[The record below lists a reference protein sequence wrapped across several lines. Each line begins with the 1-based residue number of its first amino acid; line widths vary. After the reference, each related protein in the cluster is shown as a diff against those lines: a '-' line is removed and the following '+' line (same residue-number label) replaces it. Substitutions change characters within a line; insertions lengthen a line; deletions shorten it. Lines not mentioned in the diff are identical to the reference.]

1 MEIVV
6 SRLSQVCQK
15 NSGMRSWITSL
26 SLAMML
32 AMVGCGGGSST
43 TGSNTTATPTFS
55 PGGGTYTSSQPVTI
69 SDATSGA
76 VLYCTTDGTT
86 PTSSSPKCSQP
97 TTVFQTEFLQ
107 AIAVAPGKA
116 ASAVASAGYVI
127 NLNAAPTPTFNPTGG
142 IYSGAQQVTIGDSLS
157 GANLYYTL
165 DGSTPTANSTL
176 YTGPVTI
183 SQSSTLNAVAFATG
197 YTSSGV
203 ATAAYVIQGAALVP
217 TVSSLSPTSA
227 PADGAAFT
235 LTVNGTNFDSGST
248 VKWGS
253 TALATTYVSATKL
266 TAAVPAN
273 LIATAGSVVIT
284 VTTSAGTSAYA
295 AFTVNPALPAI
306 TSLSPSSAA
315 AGGAGF
321 KLTVTG
327 TNFDSSAKINW
338 NGSAL
343 TTAFVSATSL
353 TTSVPASL
361 IADAGSAT
369 VTVTASVGTSNNLTF
384 TIINTAAIPTVTAL
398 NPATGAAGTSVAVT
412 GTNFTGATAVNFG
425 TTPATSYTVNSATS
439 ITAVSPAGTGA
450 VDVTVVTPNGTSAT
464 VAADQFTYPSASGTP
479 LNGFVVSGTGSSAV
493 GLSASVQLYAAGT
506 AAYGPVASPGATK
519 IGSAAQTNPA
529 TGAFTV
535 NYDCSTAPVPGD
547 QLYLV
552 ATGSNSQAVLMTVL
566 GSCSGLQSGASY
578 TINEAT
584 TVASVYALQQFM
596 AADGSIGALISSPSS
611 LSYTGLSNA
620 FKTVSNLVDPSA
632 GVVRDHTPAYPTTF
646 GTGDPNIVNNS
657 TVPQARINTLANA
670 LNTCVSNS
678 SGCSGLFSAAKVG
691 SAEPANT
698 LQAIL
703 NIAQNPGSNAGGVY
717 AAATG
722 TAFTPVLA
730 AAPNDWTLALTFTG
744 GGFGVAPSISGTD
757 SAGNSGVGPVIS
769 TSLAIDANGNV
780 FVAGFGEDG
789 YPSFNIDLPILAE
802 FNNLGAPALQAPAT
816 EVSSDTTPLITFGG
830 YNVGQI
836 VNSGL
841 GLSSVAIDTNGNIWA
856 GDLSSGSLF
865 TVSSSLSLL
874 ASAVEGQPVYS
885 LAFDNDNNA
894 WVVGDNL
901 GEYTYAAGNTTLQE
915 TTLNGASSA
924 YSFRRGSDLVF
935 DSTFNLWSYDYS
947 ASTIYQIT
955 TDGSLI
961 YSAYPTR
968 GTGSTQAMSLAA
980 DNLGNVYACGDAGGT
995 TLDVFNVG
1003 LVASGNTPTTTYP
1016 LGSRGCGQ
1024 QLLLDGQGHLF
1035 AISNGFGRAGITGST
1050 IDEYTTAGVAIS
1062 PANGYTGTSST
1073 EQPTITIDSDG
1084 AISSNL
1090 GYSPRTGAIDG
1101 SGNLWLVNAD
1111 TSNSGGSGCAT
1122 ACSTGN
1128 VLVEFIGLAAP
1139 VVTPTSTALVNGQFG
1154 VRP

>member
-1 MEIVV
+1 MTAKV
-6 SRLSQVCQK
+6 SSWFAVLF
-15 NSGMRSWITSL
+15 SGLVIIL
-26 SLAMML
+26 LAT
-32 AMVGCGGGSST
+32 GCGGGGSSST
-43 TGSNTTATPTFS
+43 ASNVTATPTFS

-107 AIAVAPGKA
+107 AIAVAPGKT

-127 NLNAAPTPTFNPTGG
+127 SLKAAPTPTFNPTGG
-142 IYSGAQQVTIGDSLS
+142 TYSGAQQVTIGDSLS
-157 GANLYYTL
+157 GVNLYYTL

-183 SQSSTLNAVAFATG
+183 SQSSTLNAIAIATG
-197 YTSSGV
+197 YANSGI

-235 LTVNGTNFDSGST
+235 LTVNGTNFDSGSI

-253 TALATTYVSATKL
+253 TALATTYGSATKL

-284 VTTSAGTSAYA
+284 VTTSAGSSAYA

-321 KLTVTG
+321 TLTVTG

-343 TTAFVSATSL
+343 TTTDVSATSL
-353 TTSVPASL
+353 TASVPASL
-361 IADAGSAT
+361 IANAGSAT

-425 TTPATSYTVNSATS
+425 TTPATSYTVSSATS
-439 ITAVSPAGTGA
+439 ITAVSPVGTGT

-506 AAYGPVASPGATK
+506 AAYGPVGDPVVTK
-519 IGSAAQTNPA
+519 IGSAAQTNPT

-535 NYDCSTAPVPGD
+535 TYDCSTAQAPGD

-552 ATGSNSQAVLMTVL
+552 ATGSNNQAVLMTVL
-566 GSCSGLQSGASY
+566 GSCMGLQSGTSY

-620 FKTVSNLVDPSA
+620 FKTVNNLVDPSS
-632 GVVRDHTPAYPTTF
+632 GIVRDHTPAYQTNF
-646 GTGDPNIVNNS
+646 AGDPNIVNNS

-703 NIAQNPGSNAGGVY
+703 NIAQNPGSNASGVY
-717 AAATG
+717 GAAGSSTTYAPSLSG
-722 TAFTPVLA
+722 
-730 AAPNDWTLALTFTG
+730 APNDWTLALTFTG
-744 GGFGVAPSISGTD
+744 GGFGVAPSVSGTD
-757 SAGNSGVGPVIS
+757 SVGNNGIGPNIT

-780 FVAGFGEDG
+780 FVAGFGEFG

-802 FNNLGAPALQAPAT
+802 FNNLGAPQTLPT
-816 EVSSDTTPLITFGG
+816 TVSSDATPVIAFGG
-830 YNVGQI
+830 YNFGGYTT
-836 VNSGL
+836 SGGL
-841 GLSSVAIDTNGNIWA
+841 GLSSVAIDTDGYIWE
-856 GDLSSGSLF
+856 GDLSSGGSLF
-865 TVSSSLSLL
+865 AVSPSLSLL
-874 ASAVEGQPVYS
+874 SSAVVGQSVYS
-885 LAFDNDNNA
+885 LAIDSNNNA
-894 WVVGDNL
+894 WVGGL
-901 GEYTYAAGNTTLQE
+901 
-915 TTLNGASSA
+915 TLNEYA
-924 YSFRRGSDLVF
+924 YATGNPALQVTVLDNANFTKLSDLVF
-935 DSTFNLWSYDYS
+935 DSAFNLWGYD
-947 ASTIYQIT
+947 AAGAAPTIDLIST
-955 TDGSLI
+955 TDGSTL
-961 YSAYPTR
+961 YDAYPTR
-968 GTGSTQAMSLAA
+968 GTASRQSISLTA
-980 DNLGNVYACGDAGGT
+980 DGAGNVFACGDAGGT
-995 TLDVFNVG
+995 TLDVFTAASA
-1003 LVASGNTPTTTYP
+1003 LSGNAPTTYP
-1016 LGSRGCGQ
+1016 LGSRGCGE
-1024 QLLLDGQGHLF
+1024 QLLLDGQRHLF

-1050 IDEYTTAGVAIS
+1050 IDEYATAGVAIS
-1062 PANGYTGTSST
+1062 PANGYTGTSSA
-1073 EQPTITIDSDG
+1073 EQPTITIDSNEPLS
-1084 AISSNL
+1084 IF
-1090 GYSPRTGAIDG
+1090 GYAPRTGAIDG
-1101 SGNLWLVNAD
+1101 SGNLWLINAD

-1122 ACSTGN
+1122 ACTTGN

-1139 VVTPTSTALVNGQFG
+1139 VVTPTSAALANGELG
-1154 VRP
+1154 ARP

>member
-1 MEIVV
+1 MSAKV
-6 SRLSQVCQK
+6 S
-15 NSGMRSWITSL
+15 SWSAVLFSSL
-26 SLAMML
+26 VIILLAT
-32 AMVGCGGGSST
+32 GCGGGGSSST
-43 TGSNTTATPTFS
+43 TSNITATPTFS

-127 NLNAAPTPTFNPTGG
+127 SLKAAPTPTFNPTGG
-142 IYSGAQQVTIGDSLS
+142 TYPGAQQVTISDSLS
-157 GANLYYTL
+157 GANIYYTL

-183 SQSSTLNAVAFATG
+183 SQSSTLNAVAIATG
-197 YTSSGV
+197 YANSGV
-203 ATAAYVIQGAALVP
+203 ATAAYIIQGASLVP

-284 VTTSAGTSAYA
+284 VTTSAGSSAYA

-321 KLTVTG
+321 TLTVTG
-327 TNFDSSAKINW
+327 TNFDSTAKINW

-353 TTSVPASL
+353 TARVPASL
-361 IADAGSAT
+361 IANAGSAT

-384 TIINTAAIPTVTAL
+384 TITNTAAVPTVTAL

-493 GLSASVQLYAAGT
+493 GLGASVQLYAAGT

-519 IGSAAQTNPA
+519 VGGAVQTNPT

-535 NYDCSTAPVPGD
+535 TYDCSTVQAPGD

-552 ATGSNSQAVLMTVL
+552 ATGSNNQVVLMTVL
-566 GSCSGLQSGASY
+566 GLCSGLQSGTSY

-632 GVVRDHTPAYPTTF
+632 GVVRDHTPAYPTNF
-646 GTGDPNIVNNS
+646 ADDPNIVNNS

-703 NIAQNPGSNAGGVY
+703 NIAQNPGSNASGVY
-717 AAATG
+717 T
-722 TAFTPVLA
+722 TASSSTAYAPVLA

-816 EVSSDTTPLITFGG
+816 KVSSDTTPLITFGG

-968 GTGSTQAMSLAA
+968 STGSTQAMSLAA

-1003 LVASGNTPTTTYP
+1003 LVASGNPPTTTYP

-1073 EQPTITIDSDG
+1073 EQPTITIDG
-1084 AISSNL
+1084 NAATSSNL

-1128 VLVEFIGLAAP
+1128 VLVEFIGIAAP
-1139 VVTPTSTALVNGQFG
+1139 VVTPTSAALVNGQLG
-1154 VRP
+1154 ARP